1 MARLGFGK
9 FSRALLIAV
18 AVGLLVFGFVWA
30 MRSPASPEAQ
40 ATPQPPVQL
49 RAEQARIV
57 IRHRG
62 EPQVDLRSE
71 RVKVAPDLQ
80 RATLESVDRAKV
92 FREGQEFL
100 NIRADRIVLNRQTNN
115 FEASG
120 NVEVTSPNGDWLRAP
135 YMVYINERAVLAFP
149 RGVEFQLGGNR
160 ARVRSLRFHILQQ
173 TVEMEG
179 GDIQLDVRALP
190 TPGGTP

>member
-1 MARLGFGK
+1 VLVGA
-9 FSRALLIAV
+9 A
-18 AVGLLVFGFVWA
+18 GLLVFGFAWA
-30 MRSPASPEAQ
+30 MRTPSTPDAQ
-40 ATPQPPVQL
+40 ATPHLPVQL
-49 RAEQARIV
+49 RAEEARLV

-71 RVKVAPDLQ
+71 HVKVTPDLQ
-80 RATLESVDRAKV
+80 RATLEGVERATV

-115 FEASG
+115 FEATG
-120 NVEVTSPNGDWLRAP
+120 NVQVTSPNGDWLRAP

-149 RGVEFQLGGNR
+149 RGVEFQLGGNPAR
-160 ARVRSLRFHILQQ
+160 ARSLRFHILQQ
-173 TVEMEG
+173 TVEMESA
-179 GDIQLDVRALP
+179 DIQLDVRALP